1 MDGVTDAAFR
11 YIVDIYGKP
20 SILFTEF
27 TSVEGIVR
35 GAWQLLQSFIYHK
48 TSTPT
53 VAQIFGKE
61 PEAFYKTA
69 ILLAEMGFDGI
80 DINMGCPDKNVA
92 RHGGGAALILKPQL
106 AKEIIC
112 SVKKGLH
119 DWSEGKKV
127 EDLQL
132 PLTITDWVED
142 FKKKHKIM
150 VERRLLPTS
159 VKTRIGYD
167 KIVTVEWIKSL
178 LEAEPVNITI
188 HGRTL
193 KQLYS
198 GLADWEEIGKAAEV
212 INQTQTSVLGNGDIQ
227 NYDEALQKIKQYHL
241 DGVLIGRSSFGNPWI
256 FKNETP
262 SIKQRLEAAIEH
274 IRAFERLTPTLHFLS
289 LRKHMAWYCKGFDN
303 AVVLRKQLMTANTPQ
318 EAVLTIQNYMTAK
331 L

>member
-1 MDGVTDAAFR
+1 MTEAEQGFWRGLKRPIVALAPMDGVTDAAFR

-132 PLTITDWVED
+132 P
-142 FKKKHKIM
+142 
-150 VERRLLPTS
+150 
-159 VKTRIGYD
+159 
-167 KIVTVEWIKSL
+167 
-178 LEAEPVNITI
+178 
-188 HGRTL
+188 
-193 KQLYS
+193 
-198 GLADWEEIGKAAEV
+198 
-212 INQTQTSVLGNGDIQ
+212 
-227 NYDEALQKIKQYHL
+227 
-241 DGVLIGRSSFGNPWI
+241 
-256 FKNETP
+256 
-262 SIKQRLEAAIEH
+262 
-274 IRAFERLTPTLHFLS
+274 
-289 LRKHMAWYCKGFDN
+289 
-303 AVVLRKQLMTANTPQ
+303 
-318 EAVLTIQNYMTAK
+318 
-331 L
+331 